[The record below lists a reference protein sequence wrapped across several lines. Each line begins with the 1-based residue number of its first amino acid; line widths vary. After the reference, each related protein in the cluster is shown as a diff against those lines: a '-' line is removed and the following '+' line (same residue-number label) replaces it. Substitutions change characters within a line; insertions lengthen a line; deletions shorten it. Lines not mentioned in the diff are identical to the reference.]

1 MDEILTIQVR
11 SFKVGFEIF
20 KSQIQFKNSSR
31 DNSLLT
37 YTNTLSF
44 TTIWRFILYEF
55 LFCATNHITLGHIYG
70 RSDLVSWEVC
80 CENFVANHILY
91 LLLIPEGDLFYHIH
105 AQVSIKQ
112 FTIIVAKYVVRWL
125 KKSMIKNMA
134 KEQP

>member
-11 SFKVGFEIF
+11 WFKVGFEIF
-20 KSQIQFKNSSR
+20 KSRIQFKNSY
-31 DNSLLT
+31 SLLT

-44 TTIWRFILYEF
+44 ATVLRFILYEF
-55 LFCATNHITLGHIYG
+55 LFRATNHITLGHIYG
-70 RSDLVSWEVC
+70 RSDLLSWEVC
-80 CENFVANHILY
+80 YENFVANHILY